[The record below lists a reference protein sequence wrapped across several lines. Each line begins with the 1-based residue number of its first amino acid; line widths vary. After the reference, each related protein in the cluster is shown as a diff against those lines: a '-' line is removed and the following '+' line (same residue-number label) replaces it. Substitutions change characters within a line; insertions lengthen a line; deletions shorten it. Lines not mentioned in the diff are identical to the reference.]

1 MGVTTTTRPVTLP
14 KHRAVRE
21 HEVVRVDSDTHMVL
35 WAGETAG
42 FVWKAGDVFV
52 ALEGPNLAMAC
63 EVGQSLIWD
72 VAVGMVERA
81 YRAR

>member
-1 MGVTTTTRPVTLP
+1 MGVTTTTRPVALP

-21 HEVVRVDSDTHMVL
+21 HDVVRVDTETYMVL
-35 WAGETAG
+35 WAGKTAG
-42 FVWKAGDVFV
+42 FVWKAADVFV

-72 VAVGMVERA
+72 VAVGMVERS
-81 YRAR
+81 YRAK